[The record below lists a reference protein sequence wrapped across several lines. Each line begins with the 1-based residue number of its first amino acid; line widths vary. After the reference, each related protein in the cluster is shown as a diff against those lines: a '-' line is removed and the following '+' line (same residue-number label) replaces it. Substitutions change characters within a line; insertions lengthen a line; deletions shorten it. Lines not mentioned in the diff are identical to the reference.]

1 MVALSISYLLFWLSA
16 SFLVFFSTVSWRPL
30 TRWWAGV
37 CTWISYYKPSPTTF
51 STGKFYSHLLFLIDQ
66 PYWLMVWLACLV
78 TSLGSFLCHCAASCS
93 LVGWVSMPGYG
104 KALWQ
109 IRCKNWQFKQNLS
122 DCPFSLSRFIRV
134 GGYKLL
140 NTWLTYSK
148 TSTNTP
154 LLQLILLTLQ
164 KLPLT
169 VDHLKQNNTAKLV
182 KQLSKTGET
191 EGMFLNNF
199 HFPCGPP
206 SSIPWAD

>member
-1 MVALSISYLLFWLSA
+1 M
-16 SFLVFFSTVSWRPL
+16 
-30 TRWWAGV
+30 
-37 CTWISYYKPSPTTF
+37 
-51 STGKFYSHLLFLIDQ
+51 
-66 PYWLMVWLACLV
+66 
-78 TSLGSFLCHCAASCS
+78 
-93 LVGWVSMPGYG
+93 
-104 KALWQ
+104 
-109 IRCKNWQFKQNLS
+109 
-122 DCPFSLSRFIRV
+122 

-191 EGMFLNNF
+191 EGMFFIQLSFPWWF
-199 HFPCGPP
+199 HPL
-206 SSIPWAD
+206 